1 MLGGGGGS
9 VAIVHLSYI
18 LGIGLGRWAVNRHGT
33 GSRQCCSDA
42 SIVWAVSWVAMS
54 DSRLYRCRPPVVTRD
69 SQAVY
74 AKFLKVTDVFMHE
87 IKCVGVILAD
97 RGELGFSDSV

>member
-1 MLGGGGGS
+1 
-9 VAIVHLSYI
+9 
-18 LGIGLGRWAVNRHGT
+18 
-33 GSRQCCSDA
+33 
-42 SIVWAVSWVAMS
+42 MS